1 MQYYS
6 DELKKLFKSEKD
18 LKDAEKAAK
27 DLTINKEPEGKKTL
41 ARNVEEA
48 DSAVDCAYTKYEEAL
63 KQAAEIVHKANE
75 EATRIRRDAAQEV
88 RKAEAKKIEAIR
100 CFNEKFGPYTKVYSG
115 DKALKEYHKAVDR
128 LTTDLIDT
136 FPFWF

>member
-6 DELKKLFKSEKD
+6 DQLKKLFKSEKE

-27 DLTINKEPEGKKTL
+27 DLATSKEPEGKKTL

-63 KQAAEIVHKANE
+63 KQAAEILRKANE
-75 EATRIRRDAAQEV
+75 EATKIRRDAAQEV
-88 RKAEAKKIEAIR
+88 RKAEATKKEAIR
-100 CFNEKFGPYTKVYSG
+100 CFNEKYGPYTKIYSG

-128 LTTDLIDT
+128 LTTDFIDA

>member
-6 DELKKLFKSEKD
+6 DQLKKLFKSEKD

-27 DLTINKEPEGKKTL
+27 DLAISKEPEGKKTL

-48 DSAVDCAYTKYEEAL
+48 DAAVDCAYTKYEEAL

-75 EATRIRRDAAQEV
+75 EATQIRRNAAQEV
-88 RKAEAKKIEAIR
+88 RKAEATKKEAIR
-100 CFNEKFGPYTKVYSG
+100 VFNEKFGPYTKVYSG
-115 DKALKEYHKAVDR
+115 DKALKEYRKAVDR
-128 LTTDLIDT
+128 LTTDFIDT

>member
-27 DLTINKEPEGKKTL
+27 DLAINKEPEGKKTL
-41 ARNVEEA
+41 ARKVEEA
-48 DSAVDCAYTKYEEAL
+48 DVAVDEAYRKYEETM
-63 KQAAEIVHKANE
+63 KEAAEIVRKANE
-75 EATRIRRDAAQEV
+75 EATRIRKAAAQEV
-88 RKAEAKKIEAIR
+88 RKAEAGKNDAIR
-100 CFNEKFGPYTKVYSG
+100 AFNEKFGPYTKVYNG

-128 LTTDLIDT
+128 LTTDFIDA

>member
-6 DELKKLFKSEKD
+6 DDLKKLFKSEKD

-27 DLTINKEPEGKKTL
+27 DLSINKEPEGRKTL
-41 ARNVEEA
+41 ARKVEEA
-48 DSAVDCAYTKYEEAL
+48 DVAVDCAYTKYEEAL
-63 KQAAEIVHKANE
+63 KQAAEIVRKANE
-75 EATRIRRDAAQEV
+75 EATQLRKNAAQEV
-88 RKAEAKKIEAIR
+88 RKAEATKNEAIR
-100 CFNEKFGPYTKVYSG
+100 AFNEKFGPYTKVYSG

-128 LTTDLIDT
+128 LTSDFIDA

>member
-6 DELKKLFKSEKD
+6 DDLKKLFKSEKD

-27 DLTINKEPEGKKTL
+27 DLAINTEPEGKKTL
-41 ARNVEEA
+41 ARKVEEA
-48 DSAVDCAYTKYEEAL
+48 DFAVDCAYTKYEEAL
-63 KQAAEIVHKANE
+63 KQAAEIVRKSNE
-75 EATRIRRDAAQEV
+75 EATQIRKNAAQEV
-88 RKAEAKKIEAIR
+88 RRAEATKNEAIR
-100 CFNEKFGPYTKVYSG
+100 SFNEKFGPYTKVYSG

-128 LTTDLIDT
+128 LTSDFIDA

>member
-27 DLTINKEPEGKKTL
+27 DLAINKEPEGKKTL
-41 ARNVEEA
+41 ARKVEEA
-48 DSAVDCAYTKYEEAL
+48 DVAVDCAYTKYEEAL
-63 KQAAEIVHKANE
+63 KQAAEIVRKANE
-75 EATRIRRDAAQEV
+75 EATQLRKNAAQEV
-88 RKAEAKKIEAIR
+88 RKAEATKNEAIR
-100 CFNEKFGPYTKVYSG
+100 AFNEKFGPYTKVYSG

-128 LTTDLIDT
+128 LTSDFIDA